1 MSLSNFKYNVPDI
14 NLISDDFYRVL
25 EPHVN
30 LTFFGA
36 GSVKQLF
43 ERERKKQFL
52 VDRPR
57 SKRRRKRDKKGGN
70 EQTVVVVDVGC

>member
-1 MSLSNFKYNVPDI
+1 MSLSDFVNFIDGFN
-14 NLISDDFYRVL
+14 SGDFYRVL

-36 GSVKQLF
+36 DSVKELF
-43 ERERKKQFL
+43 DRERKKQFL

-70 EQTVVVVDVGC
+70 DL

>member
-1 MSLSNFKYNVPDI
+1 LEAFDLTKKMSLSNFEQNFFDI
-14 NLISDDFYRVL
+14 NLVGDDFYRVL

-43 ERERKKQFL
+43 ENERKKQFL

-57 SKRRRKRDKKGGN
+57 MKRRRKRDKKGGN
-70 EQTVVVVDVGC
+70 K